1 MEVASPRNSLRNGG
15 NDSSFSS
22 NSNSNDSRRAPS
34 RAVFTTP
41 RLPTELLLHV
51 VECVLPA
58 NSRALLPPWHSSTR
72 TLLSLTRVSR
82 ATYGHASKLLRQ
94 RCVYVDSGPRLAAL
108 LLCMPRLV
116 PTLPPVLPALRN
128 VTSLYL
134 APFGPSL
141 DDQPTAVWVR
151 ELLCEV
157 CETLRRLVVQMP
169 FGSLDPLD
177 DHLNVRRT
185 LRQGFEQLTGLDEFV
200 CLGEYPALSVPEAP
214 TDVWRLWPGL
224 RRLAL
229 FGVPADSHWLW
240 WDVATLPELG
250 HVVLARARRL
260 GETNIKDEYFHK
272 LPRGDARL
280 GRRIRVVLLD
290 AAWEVPELDTARW
303 ADVDPDGRMT
313 VEVHEVPVP
322 FYGDETP
329 QELVTGWVK
338 RGALDGSL
346 WEWTGERVGP

>member
-1 MEVASPRNSLRNGG
+1 MEVASPRNGDNGSGSGSSGG
-15 NDSSFSS
+15 N
-22 NSNSNDSRRAPS
+22 RA
-34 RAVFTTP
+34 AV
-41 RLPTELLLHV
+41 RLPAELLLHV
-51 VECVLPA
+51 IECVLPG

-94 RCVYVDSGPRLAAL
+94 RCVYVDSSVRLATL
-108 LLCMPRLV
+108 LQCIPRLV
-116 PTLPPVLPALRN
+116 PTLPPVPALRN

-134 APFGPSL
+134 TPFGPSL

-185 LRQGFEQLTGLDEFV
+185 LREGFEQLTGLDEFV
-200 CLGEYPALSVPEAP
+200 CLGEYPALSLPEAP
-214 TDVWRLWPGL
+214 TDVWRLWPKL
-224 RRLAL
+224 KRLAL

-240 WDVATLPELG
+240 WDVATLPDLG

-272 LPRGDARL
+272 LPRGDERL

-303 ADVDPDGRMT
+303 AEIDPEGRMT

-338 RGALDGSL
+338 RGALDGTL
-346 WEWTGERVGP
+346 WEWRGERVGP